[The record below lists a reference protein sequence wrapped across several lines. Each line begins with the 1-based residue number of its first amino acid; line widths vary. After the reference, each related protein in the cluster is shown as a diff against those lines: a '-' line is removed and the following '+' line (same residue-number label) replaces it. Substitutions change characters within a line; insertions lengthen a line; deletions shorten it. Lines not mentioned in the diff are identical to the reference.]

1 MFPRLKTP
9 LLKNTGSTARDHLAS
24 ERTFLAWLR
33 TGLGF
38 VALGIAVERFSQLDI
53 SQLQLQTPSPAPTP
67 TISSNQTETD
77 GNNRKPIITDRQDS
91 ENDDR
96 TQQLVFGLL
105 GTGSGAIVYGATRY
119 FSNMRALE
127 RGMFKPAFYGAAGL
141 SVAVAGLSVA
151 VAGFA
156 GVVGWG
162 VVRDVGGRKVGR

>member
-53 SQLQLQTPSPAPTP
+53 VQLQRNNPSP
-67 TISSNQTETD
+67 TIPSSNKETS
-77 GNNRKPIITDRQDS
+77 NRKSINGRQDNDN
-91 ENDDR
+91 NDDR
-96 TQQLVFGLL
+96 TQELVFGLL

-119 FSNMRALE
+119 FSNMRLLE
-127 RGMFKPAFYGAAGL
+127 KGLFKPAFYGAAGL
-141 SVAVAGLSVA
+141 SVAVAGFTGA
-151 VAGFA
+151 AC
-156 GVVGWG
+156 WG
-162 VVRDVGGRKVGR
+162 VVKDAGVRKLGR